1 MNNNTNLKSKI
12 IYKSEF
18 MKRITWQII
27 AILTREKY
35 PFLTKNLVEL
45 NNVNELKKV
54 FLWKDEP
61 IINDPIFFEFS
72 HIEDVN
78 ERRIRDAESIGVVM
92 RNVSPKTALEIGTAE
107 GHGTALMAE
116 NAPNSHIYT
125 INIPPE
131 EIESGEGGIFTTVA
145 FEREKI
151 GSYYRSKGIKN
162 ISQIFANT
170 ASWEPDIGII
180 DVVFIDGCHDSDF
193 VYNDTIKVLKK
204 MKSGSFIL
212 WHDFNIDL
220 ANKFDWIHSVCLG
233 VEWLYQDK
241 IIDGPIYQIKDSWLG
256 IYCVK

>member
-1 MNNNTNLKSKI
+1 MKSINTKYL
-12 IYKSEF
+12 YESEF
-18 MKRITWQII
+18 MKRITRQIR
-27 AILTREKY
+27 AIVTGERY
-35 PFLTKNLVEL
+35 PFLAKNLVEL
-45 NNVNELKKV
+45 NNFNELQKV
-54 FLWKDEP
+54 FLWKEAP
-61 IINDPIFFEFS
+61 IVNDPIFFEYS
-72 HIEDVN
+72 HIEDIN
-78 ERRIRDAESIGVVM
+78 ERRLRDAESIGVVM
-92 RNVSPKTALEIGTAE
+92 RNISPKIALEIGTAE

-151 GSYYRSKGIKN
+151 ASYYRSKGIKN

-212 WHDFNIDL
+212 WHDFNI
-220 ANKFDWIHSVCLG
+220 NFGKKFDWIHSVCLG
-233 VEWLYQDK
+233 VEWLYLDK
-241 IIDGPIYQIKDSWLG
+241 LIDGPIYQIRDSWVG
-256 IYCVK
+256 VYRVR